1 MWKVQHKISA
11 SEIKFGTLSLRHS
24 DGTNKVF
31 KELPDRFTMIIRNK
45 MLLERQIAPNHRS
58 VWIGSG
64 IMKMFEIGEIITVLR
79 YEDGIVIE
87 QSKNEK

>member
-11 SEIKFGTLSLRHS
+11 SEIKFGILSLRHS
-24 DGTNKVF
+24 DGTKKVF
-31 KELPDRFTMIIRNK
+31 EELPDRFTMIIRNK
-45 MLLERQIAPNHRS
+45 MLLERQIAANRS

-64 IMKMFEIGEIITVLR
+64 IMKTFEIGEIITVLR

-87 QSKNEK
+87 PTKNEK